1 MSKTELAK
9 RWFLFVVGLFFSG
22 LGVAITRHGA
32 IGVSPISSVP
42 NIMSIRFESISMGT
56 WLMIGN
62 ILMLIAQI
70 IILRKNFKIVNILQ
84 IPLSF
89 LFGWFTDFG
98 LWLIASVPQDV
109 YPIQLACSIIGTATL
124 GFGISIQVVG
134 DVILNS
140 GEALV
145 KAIADTI
152 HKEFSNVKIVFDVT
166 CVTSSIIISLFFF
179 HAIKGAREGTIIAA
193 ICTGLAVK
201 FFLKI
206 VRKPLTKFIGAGKA

>member
-42 NIMSIRFESISMGT
+42 NIMSIRFESITMGT

-62 ILMLIAQI
+62 ILMLIAQVV
-70 IILRKNFKIVNILQ
+70 ILRKNFKIVNILQ

-98 LWLIASVPQDV
+98 VWLIKSVPQDI
-109 YPIQLACSIIGTATL
+109 YPVQLACVIIGTATL

-152 HKEFSNVKIVFDVT
+152 HKEFSNVKIVFDVS

-179 HAIKGAREGTIIAA
+179 HAVKGAREGTIIAA

-201 FFLKI
+201 FFLKF
-206 VRKPLTKFIGAGKA
+206 VRKPLNKFLGVEKA

>member
-1 MSKTELAK
+1 MTKTELAK
-9 RWFLFVVGLFFSG
+9 RWLLFVVGLFFSG
-22 LGVAITRHGA
+22 LGVAITRHGC

-70 IILRKNFKIVNILQ
+70 VILRKNFKIVNILQ

-98 LWLIASVPQDV
+98 VWLIHSVSQDI
-109 YPIQLACSIIGTATL
+109 YPIQLLCVIIGTATL
-124 GFGISIQVVG
+124 GFGIAIQVVG

-152 HKEFSNVKIVFDVT
+152 KKEFSNVKIVFDVS
-166 CVTSSIIISLFFF
+166 CVTSSIIISLLFFGT
-179 HAIKGAREGTIIAA
+179 IKGAREGTIIAA

-201 FFLKI
+201 FFLKFI
-206 VRKPLTKFIGAGKA
+206 RKPLIKFIGV

>member
-1 MSKTELAK
+1 MTKTELAK
-9 RWFLFVVGLFFSG
+9 RWLLFVVGLFFSG
-22 LGVAITRHGA
+22 LGVAITRHGC

-70 IILRKNFKIVNILQ
+70 VILRKNFKIVNILQ

-98 LWLIASVPQDV
+98 VWLIHSVPQDV
-109 YPIQLACSIIGTATL
+109 YPVQLLCVIIGTATL
-124 GFGISIQVVG
+124 GFGIAIQVVG

-152 HKEFSNVKIVFDVT
+152 KKEFSNVKIVFDVS
-166 CVTSSIIISLFFF
+166 CVTSSIIISLLFFGT
-179 HAIKGAREGTIIAA
+179 IKGAREGTIIAA

-201 FFLKI
+201 FFLRFI
-206 VRKPLTKFIGAGKA
+206 RKPLTKFIGV